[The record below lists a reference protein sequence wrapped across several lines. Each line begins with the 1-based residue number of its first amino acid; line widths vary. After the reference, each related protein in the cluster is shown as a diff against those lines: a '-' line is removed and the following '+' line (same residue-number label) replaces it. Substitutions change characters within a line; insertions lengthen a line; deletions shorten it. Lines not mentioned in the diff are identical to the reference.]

1 MRPFGPAAA
10 AAVVLVAVGA
20 LGGSPPPF
28 SLRADIV
35 VSAAVTLGVIAWLV
49 AALHPLRRLG
59 HRVLLVAAV
68 ALPLGA
74 ALTWVELLPLANV
87 AKVVGAAALGL
98 WVAENLERASWVVLV
113 AAVSAVVD
121 VLSVYGGPTRRLLE
135 EGPQVVGYFTVALTW
150 IGYATSEGYTALGIS
165 DVVFF
170 SLYLAA
176 ARRFGLRIAAS
187 AVAMVVSFVLTIVA
201 ALWWEALPALPL
213 LSVAFL
219 GVNADRLWRSRCA
232 GPPAT

>member
-1 MRPFGPAAA
+1 MV
-10 AAVVLVAVGA
+10 AAVVLTAVGA
-20 LGGSPPPF
+20 LGGLLPAF
-28 SLRADIV
+28 ALRPDVV
-35 VSAAVTLGVIAWLV
+35 VSAAASLAVVAWLV

-59 HRVLLVAAV
+59 HRLLLVAAV

-74 ALTWVELLPLANV
+74 LLTWAELLALANV

-98 WVAENLERASWVVLV
+98 WVAENLERASWIVLV

-121 VLSVYGGPTRRLLE
+121 VLSVYGGPTRELLE
-135 EGPQVVGYFTVALTW
+135 RGPQIVGYFTVALTW
-150 IGYATSEGYTALGIS
+150 AGYATSEGYTALGIS

-176 ARRFGLRIAAS
+176 ARRFGLRVTAS
-187 AVAMVVSFVLTIVA
+187 AVAMVTSFVVTIVA

-213 LSVAFL
+213 LSVAFVA
-219 GVNADRLWRSRCA
+219 VNADRLWRLRGA
-232 GPPAT
+232 GPAAM